1 MVQNPIYDGP
11 VYESV
16 RRQFDNLTITT
27 ERTASGEGN
36 TLSDRPCNSE
46 VSCPNSSEKSVR
58 YVDQPVQMASKNIRS
73 MSFRS
78 GSSPLSSSSGSNPR
92 STSVS
97 IPFTSKKTG
106 KERNK
111 LHLTLTLNES
121 DLNAAAES
129 HDNQKSAIRSTNPVA
144 LMDVDKNYM
153 VMSPI
158 SVLSGSPNAVL
169 EWSPEDAQK
178 YKE

>member
-16 RRQFDNLTITT
+16 RRQFDNLSTTT
-27 ERTASGEGN
+27 ERTAADEGN
-36 TLSDRPCNSE
+36 TLSDRPCNSKI
-46 VSCPNSSEKSVR
+46 SSSNSSEKSIR
-58 YVDQPVQMASKNIRS
+58 YVNQPVQMASKNFRS
-73 MSFRS
+73 MSFGS
-78 GSSPLSSSSGSNPR
+78 GSPSLSSAAGSNPR

-111 LHLTLTLNES
+111 LHLTLTLTEN
-121 DLNAAAES
+121 DLNATAES
-129 HDNQKSAIRSTNPVA
+129 HKPVIRSTNPVA

-158 SVLSGSPNAVL
+158 SVLSDSPNAVL
-169 EWSPEDAQK
+169 EWSPEDTQK